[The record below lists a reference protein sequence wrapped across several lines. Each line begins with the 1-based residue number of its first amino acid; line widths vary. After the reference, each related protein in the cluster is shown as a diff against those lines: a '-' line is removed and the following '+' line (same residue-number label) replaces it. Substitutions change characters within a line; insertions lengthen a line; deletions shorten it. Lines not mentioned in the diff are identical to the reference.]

1 MPEVEIGIGGRHFE
15 VACQPG
21 EEDYLVSAANAL
33 DNEASKIVQ
42 QLGRLSESRMLLMA
56 GLMLADQTGNLKDK
70 LAELDAELT
79 AAQSEI
85 SKLQAQLAA
94 SPLSDNENERFS
106 SEFKKT
112 LSDIAEKAENL
123 ADKANASRTIV

>member
-1 MPEVEIGIGGRHFE
+1 MPEVEIEIGGRRFE

-21 EEDYLVSAANAL
+21 EEDYLVSAATAL
-33 DNEASKIVQ
+33 NKEASNIGQ

-112 LSDIAEKAENL
+112 LSDIAEKAESL